1 MSDDDCRQL
10 VIRIWQYLDGEADEQ
25 LCTDLQAHLAKCP
38 PCQQHAEF
46 EVKLRQVIQL
56 KCRGERAPEH
66 LRASLARI
74 VGWTLAIALTFLVG
88 ATILNVWAI

>member
-10 VIRIWQYLDGEADEQ
+10 ITRIWQYLDGEADEQ
-25 LCTDLQAHLAKCP
+25 LCTDLRSHLSKCL
-38 PCQQHAEF
+38 PCKQHAEF
-46 EVKLRQVIQL
+46 EMKLRQVIQV

-74 VGWTLAIALTFLVG
+74 VGWTLALVLTLLVG
-88 ATILNVWAI
+88 ATILNGWVL